1 MAISEINEAS
11 EISGEDHTVTGA
23 RPVKSVKS
31 VTIAPVTEAR
41 DDTGWW
47 SQ

>member
-23 RPVKSVKS
+23 RPEKSVKS
-31 VTIAPVTEAR
+31 VTIAPVTEAC
-41 DDTGWW
+41 DDADW
-47 SQ
+47 